1 MNERIRELSKE
12 AWVWA
17 EQQEYTD
24 PAKEF
29 SDILEQK
36 FAELILKDI
45 DKIVDDLYH
54 SLPLEQAA
62 VLLTLDEQIKAHF
75 YATDEEPLED
85 SVCPLCGS
93 PDGGTSCGLP
103 DCGLIFG
110 EYNEQQNP

>member
-36 FAELILKDI
+36 FAELIVRECCQKLENDGMVEVAMELK
-45 DKIVDDLYH
+45 
-54 SLPLEQAA
+54 E
-62 VLLTLDEQIKAHF
+62 HF
-75 YATDEEPLED
+75 GVEE
-85 SVCPLCGS
+85 
-93 PDGGTSCGLP
+93 
-103 DCGLIFG
+103 
-110 EYNEQQNP
+110 